1 MTDNAGRKLIRADLS
16 LIRTILSS
24 VLVALIVWFVTSKT
38 SLSKD
43 KEKLINYNKE
53 ISSNNFN
60 KIQYLKSD
68 VIKLDENK
76 VDKAIF
82 IEVRKSINDNFKD
95 IKAYLDKI
103 EKKVDKLK

>member
-103 EKKVDKLK
+103 EKKIEKLK